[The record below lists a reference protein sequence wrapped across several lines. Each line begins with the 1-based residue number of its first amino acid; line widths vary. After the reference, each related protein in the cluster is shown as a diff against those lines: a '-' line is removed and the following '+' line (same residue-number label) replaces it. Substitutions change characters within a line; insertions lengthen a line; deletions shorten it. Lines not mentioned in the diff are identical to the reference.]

1 MFTERSN
8 ILEPF
13 LIGAMSDSS
22 VNDQAR
28 QLMAQVAGPEM
39 QTILDTQYGSDDE
52 ATVVLYVPDYAE
64 KPTSVP
70 SEALLTSPQF
80 DQFKAVEGVCKPVAM
95 VMLHL
100 EGQKY
105 TTADVAWPQLVLL
118 KHTFEA
124 ATFNAPLRM
133 DYQTRRGQR
142 QWQAVPFNGQPQHI
156 KDLKRIFLEQAH
168 TRFFLTGGETDTF

>member
-1 MFTERSN
+1 
-8 ILEPF
+8 
-13 LIGAMSDSS
+13 
-22 VNDQAR
+22 
-28 QLMAQVAGPEM
+28 M

-95 VMLHL
+95 VIMDL

-124 ATFNAPLRM
+124 ATFNAPSVWITKQEGASANDKQCLSTVNR
-133 DYQTRRGQR
+133 
-142 QWQAVPFNGQPQHI
+142 NI
-156 KDLKRIFLEQAH
+156 SRI
-168 TRFFLTGGETDTF
+168 